1 MEYFLSIFAFSHM
14 QALYKHIN
22 FIHSSMRT
30 FVPSLLL
37 SLFLILASVQQGFSQ
52 AASQT
57 VKGRVLD
64 NVSKIPLPGIAVI
77 ISLTGSSTPLNA
89 METDTEGYYSFKS
102 IPVGKIDVLF
112 TATGY
117 DPAARQ
123 NVSLDAGKEL
133 VINIEMSESVET
145 LAEVVVRGQ
154 RDRLKPVNDMAAAA
168 SGRTFSVAEAERY
181 AGAIND
187 ISRMAQ
193 NFAGVSTP
201 SDASNDIVIRGNSPF
216 GLLWRLEGVDI
227 FNPNHFSDG
236 GATGG
241 PVSMV
246 NVNALANS
254 DFYTSAFPAEYPNA
268 YSGVFDLR
276 LREGNYDKV
285 EFTGQIGINGVETG
299 IEGPISKRWR
309 ASYLASYRYSFL
321 DALSALG
328 FSFGTGSAVPRYQD
342 WTAKIN
348 LPTPKAGTFSL
359 FSIGGMSRIE
369 MENGESSFY
378 NYADDM
384 RNKGNM
390 GVIGLKHSMSIGS
403 RTSYTFSL
411 TASSSLFYAEID
423 TLNPASLEKVRMQEA
438 RLEREFYTA
447 QLTFNTKVSP
457 RLSFRTGVV
466 GKLMRYKFISADYSQ
481 TTYPKDVNEK
491 GHTFLSQI
499 YVEGMYRPTSKISI
513 SLGVNG
519 QFLVLNQSYN
529 IDPRMGVSYKISPNH
544 ELSLGYGLHSQI
556 QGTEIYL
563 TKQFSQ
569 AVHDPYYPNKDLKM
583 TKAHH
588 FVVGYQWR
596 MAPAARLKVEGY
608 YQYLYNLPVD
618 LYEPYYSLVNL
629 DGLDFNKY
637 GRIFVSEGTG
647 ENVGLELTLERFLS
661 QGWYYLG
668 TLSLFDS
675 NFISTDN
682 IVRNTRYN
690 GNYVLNLSGG
700 KEFVLKASSSAKNR
714 WSIGVDGKF
723 VVAGGQRYIPVDVEA
738 SNAYGQAVYRY
749 DQAYEPQLPY
759 YMRMDFK
766 LWAKINQAKMTHE
779 FGFEA
784 RNITNRK
791 NVHQYRYDAKAEDMI
806 TTYQTGLL
814 PLAYYRVT
822 F

>member
-1 MEYFLSIFAFSHM
+1 
-14 QALYKHIN
+14 
-22 FIHSSMRT
+22 MRN
-30 FVPSLLL
+30 FVPLLIL
-37 SLFLILASVQQGFSQ
+37 SLFLILIPVQQSFAQ
-52 AASQT
+52 TASQT

-64 NVSKIPLPGIAVI
+64 NVSKTPLPGIAVV
-77 ISLTGSSTPLNA
+77 ISLTGNPTPLNA
-89 METDTEGYYSFKS
+89 METDSGGYYS
-102 IPVGKIDVLF
+102 IRNVPVGKIDVLF

-117 DPAARQ
+117 DPVARQ
-123 NVSLDAGKEL
+123 NVSLDSGKEL
-133 VINIEMSESVET
+133 VINIEMSESIET
-145 LAEVVVRGQ
+145 LTEVVVRGQ
-154 RDRLKPVNDMAAAA
+154 RDRLKPVNDMANAA
-168 SGRTFSVAEAERY
+168 SGRTFSVADAERY

-276 LREGNYDKV
+276 LREGNYDKF
-285 EFTGQIGINGVETG
+285 EFTGQIGINGVEAG
-299 IEGPISKRWR
+299 LEGPISKAWR
-309 ASYLASYRYSFL
+309 ASYLLNYRYSFL

-328 FSFGTGSAVPRYQD
+328 FNFGTGSAVPRYQD

-348 LPTPKAGTFSL
+348 VPTPKSGTFSL
-359 FSIGGMSRIE
+359 FSIGGISQIE

-384 RNKGNM
+384 RNRGNM
-390 GVIGLKHSMSIGS
+390 KVLGLKHAMSLS
-403 RTSYTFSL
+403 TKTSYAFSL

-423 TLNPASLEKVRMQEA
+423 TLNPVSLVKERMQEA

-447 QLTFNTKVSP
+447 QLTFNTKVSS
-457 RLSFRTGVV
+457 RLALRTGLV
-466 GKLMRYKFISADYSQ
+466 GKVLRYKFISADYSQ
-481 TTYPKDVNEK
+481 TVYPKDVNEV
-491 GHTFLSQI
+491 GYTFLSQA
-499 YVEGMYRPTSKISI
+499 YVEGVYRPSSKVTMSM
-513 SLGVNG
+513 GVNG
-519 QFLVLNQSYN
+519 QFLVLNQTYN
-529 IDPRMGVSYKISPNH
+529 IDPRAGVSYKISSNH
-544 ELSLGYGLHSQI
+544 EINVGYGLHSQT
-556 QGTEIYL
+556 QGLEIYM

-569 AVHDPYYPNKDLKM
+569 AVNSSYYPNKDLKM
-583 TKAHH
+583 TKSHH
-588 FVVGYQWR
+588 FVLGYQWR
-596 MAPAARLKVEGY
+596 ITPSTRLKAEGY

-668 TLSLFDS
+668 TFSLFDS
-675 NFISTDN
+675 NFTSTDTK
-682 IVRNTRYN
+682 VRNTRYN
-690 GNYVLNLSGG
+690 GNYVMNLSGG
-700 KEFVLKASSSAKNR
+700 KEFVLKASSPAKNR
-714 WSIGVDGKF
+714 WSVGADGKF
-723 VVAGGQRYIPVDVEA
+723 VIAGGQRYIPVDVEA

-749 DQAYEPQLPY
+749 NQAYEPQLPY
-759 YMRMDFK
+759 YMRADLK
-766 LWAKINQAKMTHE
+766 IWAKINHPKMTHE
-779 FGFEA
+779 FGVEA
-784 RNITNRK
+784 RNVTGRK
-791 NVHQYRYDAKAEDMI
+791 NIHQYRYDAKAQGMV
-806 TTYQTGLL
+806 TTYQTGFF
-814 PLAYYRVT
+814 PLAYYRIT